1 MRDEEGMGGVEE
13 GVRTSAGSR
22 EPHFLTSQPPL
33 PLVSPPNPF
42 QLHCCCC
49 VESLRV
55 TLECV
60 EEEGMGTGRRG
71 LLGWKT

>member
-1 MRDEEGMGGVEE
+1 MRDEEGMRGDEE
-13 GVRTSAGSR
+13 GMRTSAGSR
-22 EPHFLTSQPPL
+22 EPHFLTSQPPP

-42 QLHCCCC
+42 QLHCCRC
-49 VESLRV
+49 VEPLRV

-60 EEEGMGTGRRG
+60 KEEGMGTGRWG